1 MQTITHVFLD
11 LDHTL
16 WDFDRN
22 SYITLQILYKELDL
36 EQKTDISFE
45 IFFEM
50 YKKINAELWKAYN
63 TNAISQ
69 SELRNTRFIRV
80 FQALNREISPEN
92 NRILSVEYVHQCTR
106 RGHLIEGAEDLLQHF
121 QGKYEYHII
130 TNGFNDSQWA
140 KIEHSNLKQYIT
152 PEQITT
158 SEQAGAH
165 KPDKRIFEYV
175 CKQYS
180 VSPENC
186 IMIGDN
192 LDTDILGARQAGI
205 KSIWFAPHETEKH
218 SLPDIQITHLHQL
231 IEFLG

>member
-1 MQTITHVFLD
+1 MQNVTHVFLD

-16 WDFDRN
+16 WDFDQN
-22 SYITLQILYKELDL
+22 SCITLQILYQELDL
-36 EQKTDISFE
+36 EQKTAITFE
-45 IFFEM
+45 HFFQT
-50 YKKINAELWKAYN
+50 YKKINAELWKEYN
-63 TNAISQ
+63 TQRISQ
-69 SELRNTRFIRV
+69 QELRNTRFIRV
-80 FQALNREISPEN
+80 FEALGSSISPEN
-92 NRILSVEYVHQCTR
+92 NVYLSHEYVHRCTR
-106 RGHLIEGAEDLLQHF
+106 IGRLIEGAEQLLEYL

-140 KIEHSNLKQYIT
+140 KIEHSSLKQYIK
-152 PEQITT
+152 PEQLTT

-165 KPDKRIFEYV
+165 KPDKRIFDYV

-192 LDTDILGARQAGI
+192 VDTDILGARQAGI

-218 SLPDIQITHLHQL
+218 PLPDIQITYLHQ
-231 IEFLG
+231 ITHFL